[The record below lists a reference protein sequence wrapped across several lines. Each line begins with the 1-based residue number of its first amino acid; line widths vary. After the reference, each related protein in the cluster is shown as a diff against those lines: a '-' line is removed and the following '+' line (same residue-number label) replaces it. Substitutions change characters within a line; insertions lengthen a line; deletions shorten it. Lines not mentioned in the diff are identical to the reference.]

1 MRENRGLKPQL
12 ARWYEATHQCT
23 RGLHE
28 QSKQNLVFTRLE
40 GVSTDDANGL

>member
-28 QSKQNLVFTRLE
+28 QRKQNLVFTRLE
-40 GVSTDDANGL
+40 EGSTDDANGL